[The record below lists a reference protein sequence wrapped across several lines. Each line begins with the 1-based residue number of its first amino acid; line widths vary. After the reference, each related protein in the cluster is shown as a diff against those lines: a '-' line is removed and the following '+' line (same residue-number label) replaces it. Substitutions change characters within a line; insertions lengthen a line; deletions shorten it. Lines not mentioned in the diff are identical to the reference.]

1 MKILEYAS
9 MKNGLLT
16 HKPIKPLQDAMQ
28 SKPYDGTLGPNGIRI
43 YPREK
48 QNILGFGGAFTQSS
62 AYLYHQM
69 SEKEKRKALEL
80 LFGESGLK
88 YNFCRICIG
97 SCDFS
102 LGEYSYIKD
111 ESMQK
116 TVRSLVK
123 SGKSGSSLWYRPD
136 LLVNPMRL
144 AYVVIHHLRYFK
156 KYRKYP

>member
-69 SEKEKRKALEL
+69 SEKEK
-80 LFGESGLK
+80 G
-88 YNFCRICIG
+88 
-97 SCDFS
+97 
-102 LGEYSYIKD
+102 
-111 ESMQK
+111 
-116 TVRSLVK
+116 V
-123 SGKSGSSLWYRPD
+123 SSIFFD
-136 LLVNPMRL
+136 KNPG
-144 AYVVIHHLRYFK
+144 FF
-156 KYRKYP
+156 P